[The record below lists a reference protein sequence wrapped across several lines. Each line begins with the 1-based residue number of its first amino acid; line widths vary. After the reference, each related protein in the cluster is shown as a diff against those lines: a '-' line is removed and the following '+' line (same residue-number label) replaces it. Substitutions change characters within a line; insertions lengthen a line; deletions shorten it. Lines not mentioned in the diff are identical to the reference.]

1 MAEVSWA
8 KSKDLSWGA
17 REETRGGTRSM
28 TWDTWMPDK
37 AGEKGKET
45 SNAEDEQASAMQW
58 HPRPDSG
65 IDIPACR
72 AADSPLGLASEAA
85 SGL

>member
-1 MAEVSWA
+1 
-8 KSKDLSWGA
+8 
-17 REETRGGTRSM
+17 
-28 TWDTWMPDK
+28 MPDK